1 MKIKMSVL
9 TKDDLLRLIDDA
21 KKELAEREIRASQ
34 YREEDAES
42 ESTPPSGMYQHPI
55 RTNLIWSGRG
65 RAPMWM
71 LELLE
76 SGYQKEELRV

>member
-9 TKDDLLRLIDDA
+9 SKDDLLRIIEDA

-34 YREEDAES
+34 YREEDNEANEPA
-42 ESTPPSGMYQHPI
+42 TTGVYQHPI

-71 LELLE
+71 IELLE
-76 SGYQKEELRV
+76 SGYQKEELRI